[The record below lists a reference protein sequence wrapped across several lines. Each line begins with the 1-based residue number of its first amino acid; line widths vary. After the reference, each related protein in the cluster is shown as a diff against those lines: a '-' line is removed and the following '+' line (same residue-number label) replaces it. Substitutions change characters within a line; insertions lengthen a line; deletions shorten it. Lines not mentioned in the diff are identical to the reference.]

1 MVEMMIE
8 NEEIKSERQRIE
20 FLVRIN
26 RCPFCYER
34 MKCERIKSID
44 EIYSTGDKIIEFS
57 GTVYMIIKANRAPPP
72 EEDDEYWEPGMG
84 DADYITE
91 EDKKLIEEKQKEIE
105 EGRNDK
111 TDGTN
116 EGIPENA
123 NF

>member
-1 MVEMMIE
+1 
-8 NEEIKSERQRIE
+8 
-20 FLVRIN
+20 
-26 RCPFCYER
+26 

-105 EGRNDK
+105 ERK
-111 TDGTN
+111 K
-116 EGIPENA
+116 
-123 NF
+123 